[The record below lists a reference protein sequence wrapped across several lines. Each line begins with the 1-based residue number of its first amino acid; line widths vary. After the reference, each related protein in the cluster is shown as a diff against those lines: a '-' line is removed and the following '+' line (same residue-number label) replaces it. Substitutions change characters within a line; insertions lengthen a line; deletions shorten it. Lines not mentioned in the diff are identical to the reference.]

1 MAFPAVKECHTFLR
15 LPLPPTHHDR
25 LARLDQITATL
36 WPWSKV
42 RRRNGTRWRAVPGL
56 RVSFARWPSESV
68 LGLLRVRPG
77 VGASPPTVLHAGG
90 TIQGSPKPPYVW
102 RNGPGFF
109 GWPLSALRWFGH
121 PGARSAF
128 WTTAVRDW
136 TKTRLHAQTRDE
148 VRRLGFG
155 AEKSTKHM

>member
-1 MAFPAVKECHTFLR
+1 MPH
-15 LPLPPTHHDR
+15 LPPPSPPTHAPRPPCQTRPDHSNPVAVVKGPKAQR
-25 LARLDQITATL
+25 NSVARGAG
-36 WPWSKV
+36 S
-42 RRRNGTRWRAVPGL
+42 